1 MVNAPRC
8 KPRRRW
14 FRITPDR
21 VVVALLA
28 VEGLLWLSDQFR
40 WFPFNQHK
48 GYAVLIC
55 LATVGAAFL
64 LMSLWFLA
72 ALVFRLRFQFSIRSL
87 LVLTVVVAAA
97 VHWLEVEREQARKR
111 RETVETIASAGGV
124 VSYDYQID
132 PSGVE
137 IPSANHRDRPGCEG
151 CWETTCW

>member
-1 MVNAPRC
+1 MVDAPRC

-72 ALVFRLRFQFSIRSL
+72 ALVFRLSFPVQHPL
-87 LVLTVVVAAA
+87 AAG
-97 VHWLEVEREQARKR
+97 VDRGRRRGMRWLEVEREQARKQR
-111 RETVETIASAGGV
+111 RL
-124 VSYDYQID
+124 
-132 PSGVE
+132 
-137 IPSANHRDRPGCEG
+137 
-151 CWETTCW
+151 